1 MSGPV
6 VTLGV
11 TRSEAVMG
19 LFMDF
24 KAPVA
29 AQRLSVTIAEEAQQ
43 RTDQEI
49 DAGADGQ
56 GGWIGQHGAADG
68 GHALRRQNAGGAA
81 DDGEPAEDGDENAP
95 RAGTGVG

>member
-29 AQRLSVTIAEEAQQ
+29 AKRLSVTIAEETQQ
-43 RTDQEI
+43 RTDHEI
-49 DAGADGQ
+49 DSGADVQ
-56 GGWIGQHGAADG
+56 GGWVGQHGAADG
-68 GHALRRQNAGGAA
+68 GRALRRQKADEAA
-81 DDGEPAEDGDENAP
+81 DDGEPAENGDENAP
-95 RAGTGVG
+95 VAGP